1 MKFTK
6 ALMKYFSHY
15 IQLML
20 NSFATESPALRIKEL
35 MGPIKEECVPHCGMH
50 VNA

>member
-20 NSFATESPALRIKEL
+20 NNFVTDSPALRIKEL
-35 MGPIKEECVPHCGMH
+35 MGPIK
-50 VNA
+50 